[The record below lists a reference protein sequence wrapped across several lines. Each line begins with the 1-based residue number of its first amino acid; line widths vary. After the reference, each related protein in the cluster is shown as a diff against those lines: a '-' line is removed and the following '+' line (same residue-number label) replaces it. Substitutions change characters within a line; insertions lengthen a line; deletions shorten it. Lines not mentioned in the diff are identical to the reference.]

1 MPHHPKPNARQ
12 ERPLPNMHRRLA
24 VRGLVQGVGFRPW
37 IWQQATA
44 LGLVGWVRNTGY
56 GVEIDLHGDPDLID
70 ALQARIWEI
79 PPPARVDHVDV
90 IGPGQ
95 TPGEAA
101 PAQPAS
107 AAQSATPPTRA
118 RASESTAAVTRPSGF
133 EIRDSVAGSGA
144 RATIVGADLAV
155 CPRCLSELFEPGNRR
170 WRHAFTHCPQCGP
183 RYTVIQRLPFDRAH
197 TSMGRFA
204 MCEACAQ
211 EHVDPANRR
220 FHHQTTACPACGPR
234 LWLHD
239 KVAGRSDPST
249 DPGTDPIAATLAR
262 LQAGDIVAIKGLGGF
277 HLVCDARQP
286 EAVRKLRARKGRQA
300 KPLAVMA
307 ANSAS
312 LTPWAHLTPHEMRWL
327 ESPQRPIVLLHQTD
341 AARAAMPDV
350 SDGLHWLGAML
361 PYTPIHFLLWH
372 EAAGRPAGTAWLTQP
387 QDMVLV
393 MTSGN
398 ASGDPLAADNEAA
411 LAELHELADAW
422 LMHDRDILAR
432 NDDSVLRVRP
442 DGSACFLRRG
452 RGYAPSPSPLPLPAS
467 YRGEVSDAPSV
478 LATGALL
485 KATVCITQGDRAMVS
500 PHVGDLDSVATREVF
515 EALAER
521 WPAWLDTQPDVLA
534 CDLHPDFFSTQVAA
548 QLAHS
553 LPDRHGST
561 QPLPMIQVQHHHAH
575 VAAVLAE
582 HRSDVALDQPVLG
595 LALDGHGLGED
606 GQAWGGELLWV
617 AGHRM
622 RRLAH
627 LRPMPLPGGDRAA
640 REPWRMA
647 AAILHEIG
655 RDDDALARL
664 AGQAQIGSLMSWLRS
679 AGARGARTTSLG
691 RLFDAA
697 AGLLGVMPGDGQA
710 RYEAEAPMRLESL
723 ALSAHLSPGEAL
735 PALAACVVDETRG
748 ELDWRPLMAA
758 LAEAS
763 APATSLAQQAAW
775 AAAFHAGLA
784 SGLGD
789 WAVRAARAQQLDTVV
804 LCGGC
809 MANSLLD
816 EALTRHLREA
826 GLRVLRPQHHPCGD
840 GGLSLGQ
847 AWVARAAL
855 ISDDQPARS
864 T

>member
-1 MPHHPKPNARQ
+1 
-12 ERPLPNMHRRLA
+12 MHRRLA

-56 GVEIDLHGDPDLID
+56 GVEIELHGDPALLD

-79 PPPARVDHVDV
+79 PPPARVDQVEV
-90 IGPGQ
+90 IG
-95 TPGEAA
+95 AA
-101 PAQPAS
+101 EPAEAS
-107 AAQSATPPTRA
+107 AAIVQTPPA
-118 RASESTAAVTRPSGF
+118 TRPGSF
-133 EIRDSVAGSGA
+133 EIRDSVVGTAS
-144 RATIVGADLAV
+144 RATAVGADLAV
-155 CPRCLSELFEPGNRR
+155 CPRCLSELFDPGNRR

-204 MCEACAQ
+204 MCEACAR

-239 KVAGRSDPST
+239 RATGEVSEE
-249 DPGTDPIAATLAR
+249 DPIAATLAR
-262 LQAGDIVAIKGLGGF
+262 LQRGDIVAIKGLGGF
-277 HLVCDARQP
+277 HLVCDALQP
-286 EAVRKLRARKGRQA
+286 AAVRKLRERKGRQA

-307 ANSAS
+307 ANTAS
-312 LTPWAHLTPHEMRWL
+312 LAPWASLTPHEMRWL
-327 ESPQRPIVLLHQTD
+327 QSPQRPIVLLRQSTR
-341 AARAAMPDV
+341 AQAAMPEV
-350 SDGLHWLGAML
+350 SDGLAWLGVML

-372 EAAGRPAGTAWLTQP
+372 EAAGRPAGTDWLQQP

-398 ASGDPLAADNEAA
+398 ASGDPLVADNDAA
-411 LAELHELADAW
+411 LHDLDALADAW
-422 LMHDRDILAR
+422 LVHDRDILAR

-452 RGYAPSPSPLPLPAS
+452 RGHAPSPSALPLPVS
-467 YRGEVSDAPSV
+467 YRGEVSAAPSV
-478 LATGALL
+478 LAMGAML

-500 PHVGDLDSVATREVF
+500 PHVGDLDSPATREVYA
-515 EALAER
+515 ALAER
-521 WPAWLDTQPDVLA
+521 WPAWLDTQPDAVA
-534 CDLHPDFFSTQVAA
+534 CDLHPDFFSTQMAA
-548 QLAHS
+548 QLAQS

-561 QPLPMIQVQHHHAH
+561 QPLPLIQVQHHHAH

-582 HRSDVALDQPVLG
+582 HEGETACDRPVIG
-595 LALDGHGLGED
+595 LALDGHGLGDD

-622 RRLAH
+622 RRLSH
-627 LRPMPLPGGDRAA
+627 LRPMLLPGGDRAA

-647 AAILHEIG
+647 AAVLHELG
-655 RDDDALARL
+655 MADDARERL
-664 AGQAQIGSLMSWLRS
+664 AGQAQIGSLLSWLRT
-679 AGARGARTTSLG
+679 AGERAARTTSLG

-697 AGLLGVMPGDGQA
+697 AGLLAVMPGDGHA

-723 ALSAHLSPGEAL
+723 AVGASPAL
-735 PALAACVVDETRG
+735 PLAAGCVVDEASG
-748 ELDWRPLMAA
+748 QLDWRPMMAA
-758 LAEAS
+758 LARASWSPGQADAPDEATR
-763 APATSLAQQAAW
+763 AGL
-775 AAAFHAGLA
+775 AAAFHATLAEGLA
-784 SGLGD
+784 Q
-789 WAVRAARAQQLDTVV
+789 WTVRAARAEGIDTVV

-809 MANSLLD
+809 LANSLLD
-816 EALTRHLREA
+816 DALHALLSQA
-826 GLRVLRPQHHPCGD
+826 GLRVWRPRHHPCGD

-855 ISDDQPARS
+855 LADQDARS